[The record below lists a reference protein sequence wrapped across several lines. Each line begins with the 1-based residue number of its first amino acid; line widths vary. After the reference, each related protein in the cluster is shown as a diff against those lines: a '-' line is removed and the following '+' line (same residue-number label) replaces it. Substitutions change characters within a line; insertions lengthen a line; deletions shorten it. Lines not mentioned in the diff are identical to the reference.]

1 MAILRISRRVYHG
14 GIGSEQNGAVPLDV
28 ILAHAYEF
36 GPLWLLVFAVIFLLW
51 YFGTKW
57 MEIYSAKTQAQSEL
71 DAKREDRKQEE
82 LEANIEHDREMAEI
96 KGQMVEAM
104 RESNAL
110 MDALKT
116 LMESVVT
123 SNKVLH
129 DDLKASQAGSK
140 QMQSDVKDMKNK
152 VDAIYMKGV

>member
-1 MAILRISRRVYHG
+1 MDL
-14 GIGSEQNGAVPLDV
+14 

-36 GPLWLLVFAVIFLLW
+36 GPLWLLAFAVVFLLW
-51 YFGTKW
+51 YFGTKL
-57 MEIYSAKTQAQSEL
+57 MDVYADRTKAQADL
-71 DAKREDRKQEE
+71 DAKREDRKQAE
-82 LEANIEHDREMAEI
+82 LDANIEHDREMAEI

-104 RESNAL
+104 RESNML

-116 LMESVVT
+116 LMESLVT
-123 SNKVLH
+123 SNKMLH

-140 QMQSDVKDMKNK
+140 QMQSDVKDMKGK